1 MRAKFNDQNDDFDF
15 NSKAITTGV
24 VDERGKQV
32 GRLSKDPG
40 RKPGQHCLRVTKAI
54 FTQIGLLLI
63 LLGYLAGGG
72 YLFRTLELDNEY
84 SECIQ
89 KQDGYQKKLNFS
101 VSRAIGIVEA
111 QMSRPVL
118 ESQVRE
124 ALIDFAD
131 QLFVLNF
138 HPLTNCSAIL
148 YTTSGAKWSLANS
161 VYFCA
166 TLISTIGYG
175 NIAPATFWGRLSCI
189 IYSVIGIPLMLIY
202 LAIIG
207 NVLARVFRLVYV
219 NIICCRCF
227 YDVFRRRRQRR
238 RERLLK
244 WEQALR
250 QHEEEEARRRGLP
263 VPPPKVQATVIDE
276 DDELDNAGIN
286 GEVVAVPLTVSIILM
301 TGYTALGGV
310 IFPNWETWTFMDA
323 AYFSFISLATI
334 GLGDLVPGNGR
345 LGDPNTIVQL
355 IIGAVYILFG
365 LALLS
370 MCFNLLQD
378 ELVAKIKYLTQ
389 CCGGGKNKVTEDEEE
404 QPETYTTSDNDLNK
418 FQNIG
423 SADGVYNEAYLDGT
437 EM

>member
-1 MRAKFNDQNDDFDF
+1 MVCRPIRASIQSKPTGNQSKRRSFVPWIRVQIWLLLPCLLTLFVIRCCDGSGMRAKFNDQSDDFDF
-15 NSKAITTGV
+15 TSKAITTGV

-32 GRLSKDPG
+32 GRLNKDPG

-54 FTQIGLLLI
+54 FTQVGLLLI

-101 VSRAIGIVEA
+101 VSRTIGIVEA

-131 QLFVLNF
+131 QLFILNF
-138 HPLTNCSAIL
+138 HPQTNCSAIL

-227 YDVFRRRRQRR
+227 YDIFRRRRQRR

-286 GEVVAVPLTVSIILM
+286 GEVVAVPLI
-301 TGYTALGGV
+301 
-310 IFPNWETWTFMDA
+310 
-323 AYFSFISLATI
+323 
-334 GLGDLVPGNGR
+334 
-345 LGDPNTIVQL
+345 PNTIVQL
-355 IIGAVYILFG
+355 LIGAVYILFG

-389 CCGGGKNKVTEDEEE
+389 CCSGGKNKATEDEEE
-404 QPETYTTSDNDLNK
+404 QPEIYTASDNDLNK
-418 FQNIG
+418 FQSIG
-423 SADGVYNEAYLDGT
+423 TADGVYNEAYLDGP